1 MASPDTSRYYTT
13 PRAGIASVGSYQIA
27 GTPYISASALADGHV
42 LQFDL
47 PAVSRRLL
55 IQNNSVALNTDLILA
70 FDNPVTNPAVV
81 ALGHGLTISSPA
93 DIGASFTLS
102 GSVPAVDLDIKCSKF
117 FLYSPN
123 SSGAT
128 VRYTVVAE
136 LTGIQP
142 GQMFELSGSGIN
154 DI

>member
-1 MASPDTSRYYTT
+1 MPSPDTSPYYTT
-13 PRAGIASVGSYQIA
+13 PRAGIASVGSYQIS
-27 GTPYISASALADGHV
+27 GTPYVSSSTLADGHV

-55 IQNNSVALNTDLILA
+55 IRNDSVAQATSLVVA
-70 FDNPVTNPAVV
+70 FDNPVTNPAVM
-81 ALGHGLTISSPA
+81 ALGHGININSPA
-93 DIGASFTLS
+93 DIGTSFTLS
-102 GSVPAVDLDIKCSKF
+102 GSVPFIDLDIKCSKF

-128 VRYTVVAE
+128 VRYTVIGE

-142 GQMFELSGSGIN
+142 SQMFELTGSGIN
-154 DI
+154 DV

>member
-27 GTPYISASALADGHV
+27 GTPFLSSSALADGHI
-42 LQFDL
+42 LQMFF
-47 PAVSRRLL
+47 PAVTRR
-55 IQNNSVALNTDLILA
+55 IIIKNDSTAANTDLILS
-70 FDNPVTNPAVV
+70 FDNPVTNPAV
-81 ALGHGLTISSPA
+81 AGLGNLAYIKSISGLAAGPNQ
-93 DIGASFTLS
+93 L
-102 GSVPAVDLDIKCSKF
+102 DLGIKCNSV

-123 SSGAT
+123 AGGNA
-128 VRYTVVAE
+128 VNYTVIAE